1 LKIDTSQYLHI
12 VVTRDPVSRWFSS
25 YTEHQRHCSD
35 FFKGHV
41 VPPPMTLLRDIVKWR
56 ETGDAKLST
65 DAKYVHMRP
74 QADYVSPKSLC
85 VPMDALSSPSLLV
98 KALDGTVLLSGPVPK
113 SNEFG
118 ITKKGF
124 AHAQE
129 LQRMKTGD
137 LRDEAKKLILAAY
150 IEDFPLHERAMKQ
163 NSTKTTSILWIN
175 LEKHHDR
182 RSHMQSILGSARH
195 TRICALGPS
204 HVQGVKNTP
213 DRDVKETACL
223 CSHLEAMSVFVGE
236 ETTDEWVVITEDDIT
251 FPFGP
256 SISTS
261 KLEQSAPRDAEV
273 LQLCTVNPYFYSR
286 RSAPLWTRWGPENYG
301 TQAYAIKRSAAE
313 RILDIVGIDPS
324 KGTVSE
330 QLASGA
336 TLYLDR
342 LPGIAVA
349 DDCIYRTCSTYTC
362 SVPIVIG
369 VDAFGSDIHSD
380 HLPLQAR
387 SWKAAR
393 QASESGDG
401 RKNGVYFCTLA

>member
-1 LKIDTSQYLHI
+1 MIVSHEHKTIFVHVPKCAGTSIRTALKHFHDDPSILYGVKVTPGLFDGCVKDLCHLTPSELKELLKIDTSQYLHI

-118 ITKKGF
+118 ITKKRF

-150 IEDFPLHERAMKQ
+150 IEDFSLHERAMKQ
-163 NSTKTTSILWIN
+163 
-175 LEKHHDR
+175 
-182 RSHMQSILGSARH
+182 
-195 TRICALGPS
+195 
-204 HVQGVKNTP
+204 V
-213 DRDVKETACL
+213 
-223 CSHLEAMSVFVGE
+223 
-236 ETTDEWVVITEDDIT
+236 
-251 FPFGP
+251 
-256 SISTS
+256 
-261 KLEQSAPRDAEV
+261 
-273 LQLCTVNPYFYSR
+273 
-286 RSAPLWTRWGPENYG
+286 
-301 TQAYAIKRSAAE
+301 
-313 RILDIVGIDPS
+313 
-324 KGTVSE
+324 
-330 QLASGA
+330 
-336 TLYLDR
+336 
-342 LPGIAVA
+342 
-349 DDCIYRTCSTYTC
+349 
-362 SVPIVIG
+362 
-369 VDAFGSDIHSD
+369 
-380 HLPLQAR
+380 
-387 SWKAAR
+387 
-393 QASESGDG
+393 
-401 RKNGVYFCTLA
+401 